1 MVVCFKLW
9 LSAAVE
15 PSVAGD
21 RGTDSTLK
29 PFLDQSDILLSSV
42 SCNSFNVQNIYGATV
57 KIYMCVRLC
66 AVYAHEGNP
75 HRYLSCF
82 AKRIWATS
90 LALPSQQDNIESL

>member
-21 RGTDSTLK
+21 RRTDSTLK

-57 KIYMCVRLC
+57 KIHMCSSVCASMCSLC
-66 AVYAHEGNP
+66 
-75 HRYLSCF
+75 
-82 AKRIWATS
+82 T
-90 LALPSQQDNIESL
+90 